1 MRPMP
6 DPFLRL
12 QGRSVRVA
20 VDGRKI
26 LGRLISI
33 RDGFL
38 TIEPDHG
45 RRIVLN
51 QYEISSI
58 EESRKPGA
66 GAV

>member
-1 MRPMP
+1 M
-6 DPFLRL
+6 
-12 QGRSVRVA
+12 
-20 VDGRKI
+20 DGRKI
-26 LGRLISI
+26 RGRLISI

-45 RRIVLN
+45 RRIIIN

-66 GAV
+66 A